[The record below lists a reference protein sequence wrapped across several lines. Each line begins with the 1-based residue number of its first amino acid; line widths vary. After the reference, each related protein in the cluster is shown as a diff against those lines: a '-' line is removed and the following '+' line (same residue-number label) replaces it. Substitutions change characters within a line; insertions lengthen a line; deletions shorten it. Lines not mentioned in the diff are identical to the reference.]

1 MAERSR
7 NRHIYELWTY
17 IQDIIDSASLWPYR
31 IRRSFWKQGVQH
43 LDRIL
48 LATVVLVNVLNP
60 EVFMEW
66 ARLIRLGRDGAA
78 YRHFDALLRL
88 LPERNYILYANNI
101 TNNRYEYLDGSVRH
115 YTHASERNNN

>member
-7 NRHIYELWTY
+7 NRQIYELWTD
-17 IQDIIDSASLWPYR
+17 IQDIIGSASLWPYR
-31 IRRSFWKQGVQH
+31 IRRLFWKQGVQH

-48 LATVVLVNVLNP
+48 LATFVLVNGLNP

-66 ARLIRLGRDGAA
+66 ARLIGLGRDGAA
-78 YRHFDALLRL
+78 YRHFEALFRL
-88 LPERNYILYANNI
+88 LPERNYTLYAYNI